1 MEPNELDNE
10 PCYVISVAT
19 RLVGVHAQTLRYYER
34 AGLVEPF
41 RSKGNV
47 RIYSPRDIQH
57 IRLIKRLIDDL
68 GVNLAGVEV
77 ILRLL
82 GQIGELEGAMQR
94 LRGENQHLH
103 RRARSQQQGVR
114 NPTRADTPSV

>member
-1 MEPNELDNE
+1 MEKGRGNE
-10 PCYVISVAT
+10 PLYVISVAA
-19 RLVGVHAQTLRYYER
+19 RMLDVHAQTLRYYER

-57 IRLIKRLIDDL
+57 IRLIKRLIHEL
-68 GVNLAGVEV
+68 GVNLAGVDV

-82 GQIGELEGAMQR
+82 RQIGDFERMVAKLQD
-94 LRGENQHLH
+94 ENH
-103 RRARSQQQGVR
+103 RI
-114 NPTRADTPSV
+114 